1 MPEANVNAAASIFE
15 NLRQKVNAME
25 LILNDQTRLSVTIS
39 IGVVSRTD
47 IADLESAVRIADGV
61 LYLAKKDGRNRVRFA

>member
-1 MPEANVNAAASIFE
+1 
-15 NLRQKVNAME
+15 ME

-61 LYLAKKDGRNRVRFA
+61 LYLAKRMVEIGCALPEDSWLMQLVSCVKLPKI

>member
-1 MPEANVNAAASIFE
+1 
-15 NLRQKVNAME
+15 ME